1 MSHQPSSGRGQES
14 SPRTGLYGGVA
25 ALARSRRARRAD
37 RSVVRTPAVDEW
49 VNEGGSVAPPGAE
62 PQSSSHPLPGRRS
75 KRSPGDTVA
84 GCRERAA
91 ADLVQAS
98 TMNTHNARL
107 RLERSA
113 ASWTARAEQIQQLDD
128 SFDARRAEAMAL
140 WAVEE
145 EHAAPEKR
153 VDPDEARQVRP

>member
-1 MSHQPSSGRGQES
+1 
-14 SPRTGLYGGVA
+14 
-25 ALARSRRARRAD
+25 
-37 RSVVRTPAVDEW
+37 
-49 VNEGGSVAPPGAE
+49 
-62 PQSSSHPLPGRRS
+62 
-75 KRSPGDTVA
+75 
-84 GCRERAA
+84 
-91 ADLVQAS
+91 
-98 TMNTHNARL
+98 MNTHNARL